1 MAILV
6 DNITIVT
13 TQEGLQFKFQNLSF
27 APFGN
32 WNSSVYY
39 NALQFIIIIKQGML
53 CLAQAVSL
61 HSHKIPKLKVIEKN
75 EI

>member
-1 MAILV
+1 MAIV
-6 DNITIVT
+6 ADNITIVT
-13 TQEGLQFKFQNLSF
+13 THQGLHFKFQNLSF

-61 HSHKIPKLKVIEKN
+61 HSHNDP
-75 EI
+75 